1 MDFIIFPANKF
12 NTIMEHS
19 QKTEAPA
26 KMAKED
32 HSKMDHGSMQHGD
45 NPSMGMEGHNHHAM
59 MIADFKKRFY
69 VVLILTIPIMLLSIM
84 IQKFMGVDWQFTG
97 SKYILLTL
105 SSVVFFYGGWPFF
118 KGLVTEIRTK
128 NPGMMFLIGFAI
140 TVAYIYSVA
149 VVFGLE
155 GMDFFWELATLILI
169 MLLGHLI
176 EMKSIAGA
184 SKELE
189 LLVQLMPADAHMVM
203 PDMVHDV
210 KTDTLKE
217 NDIILVKPGEKVAAD
232 GIILEGESYLNESMI
247 TGESKPVQKIKGQK
261 VIAGSINGNGSL
273 KVTVSHASKDSY
285 ISQLVKLVDDAQKS
299 KSKTQLLADTAA
311 KWLTVIAIVAGIG
324 TFLFWYLTGETLAF
338 AMERMVTVIVICC
351 PHALGLAV
359 PLVVAKSTAIS
370 AKNGLLIKN
379 RIAFENSRK
388 ITTIVFDKTGT
399 LTVGKFEVSKIV
411 SLKKE
416 ITEDEIIRIASA
428 LEQQSE
434 HPIATG
440 ILLKAKDLSVDV
452 PSTENFKAITG
463 KGIEATVEGKKVMVV
478 SPGYLKEIKMAVPDD
493 FKADDTETV
502 VFLIIN
508 NELAGYIALSDEIRP
523 ESAEAIKTLKE
534 NHIKS
539 ILLTGDNSKVAKS
552 VSDRLGLDS
561 FIAEVLPDQKLEKI
575 KELQS
580 KGEFV
585 AMTGDGVNDAPALAQ
600 ADVGI
605 AVGSGSDIAAETAGI
620 VLVNSNPKDI
630 VNLILFG
637 KATHR
642 KMIQNLIWATGYNIV
657 ALPLAAGVLYEWH
670 ILLTPA
676 IGAALMAAS
685 TVVVAVNA
693 SMLRLKDEP
702 KSDSKGEPQQEAK
715 AENKD
720 EAKDD
725 SQTEAKD
732 ESKPEAKSEPQS
744 VGKVEPMP
752 ETKNDSQPEA
762 KDESIQEAKSEPQTE
777 SKDESMNETKDD
789 SQPEAKDEAKAKDD
803 SQPEAK
809 DEIIPEEKDETETKG
824 GNKLEENT
832 KTPSSV
838 SPEIV
843 KRVHEFYEELGSED
857 VRAVMDMEKAEHEI
871 QEAETKAE
879 AHPITKSKH
888 KSKEEPAIET
898 DKSSDSTPELVT
910 RVHELYEKLGREDV
924 SAVQNL
930 DEKGPDILKPEDK
943 VESKTADNTEPKI
956 DVKVDLKPAV
966 KVESKIEAKDE
977 LKHVDNAEHH
987 PDAKAKAK
995 PEEKAGHP
1003 HETKAKTNPKVKT
1016 GHKNVVK
1023 AKPMPGSKK

>member
-1 MDFIIFPANKF
+1 
-12 NTIMEHS
+12 MEHPK
-19 QKTEAPA
+19 QPEKPA
-26 KMAKED
+26 KMAKMD
-32 HSKMDHGSMQHGD
+32 HSKMDHGSTKHKD

-69 VVLILTIPIMLLSIM
+69 LVLILSVPIILLSTM
-84 IQKFMGVDWQFTG
+84 IQKFIGVDWQFKG
-97 SKYILLTL
+97 SKYILLAL
-105 SSVVFFYGGWPFF
+105 STAVFFYGGWPFF
-118 KGLVTEIRTK
+118 KGLVTEIKTK
-128 NPGMMFLIGFAI
+128 TPGMMFLIGFAI
-140 TVAYIYSVA
+140 TSAYIYSAA

-169 MLLGHLI
+169 MLLGHWI

-210 KTDTLKE
+210 KTETLKE

-232 GIILEGESYLNESMI
+232 GIILDGKSYLNESMI
-247 TGESKPVQKIKGQK
+247 TGESTPVQKIKGQK
-261 VIAGSINGNGSL
+261 VIAGSINGNGSI
-273 KVTVSHASKDSY
+273 KVTVTHASKDSY

-299 KSKTQLLADTAA
+299 KSKTQLLADNAA
-311 KWLTVIAIVAGIG
+311 KWLTIIAIVAGIS
-324 TFLFWYLTGETLAF
+324 TFLFWFLTGQTLAF
-338 AMERMVTVIVICC
+338 ALERMITVVVICC

-416 ITEDEIIRIASA
+416 LTEDEIIRIASA

-440 ILLKAKDLSVDV
+440 ILLKAKALSVDI

-463 KGIEATVEGKKVMVV
+463 KGIEATVEGKKVLVV
-478 SPGYLKEIKMAVPDD
+478 SPGYLKENKIAVPND

-502 VFLIIN
+502 VFVIIN
-508 NELAGYIALSDEIRP
+508 NELAGYIALSDELRP

-552 VSDRLGLDS
+552 VSDKLGLDS
-561 FIAEVLPDQKLEKI
+561 FIAEVLPDQKLDKI
-575 KELQS
+575 KELQG

-637 KATHR
+637 KAVHR

-657 ALPLAAGVLYEWH
+657 ALPLAAGVLYAWH

-676 IGAALMAAS
+676 IGAALMTVS
-685 TVVVAVNA
+685 TIIVSVNA

-702 KSDSKGEPQQEAK
+702 KSDSKTEAQ
-715 AENKD
+715 
-720 EAKDD
+720 
-725 SQTEAKD
+725 SEAKD
-732 ESKPEAKSEPQS
+732 ENKPE
-744 VGKVEPMP
+744 
-752 ETKNDSQPEA
+752 
-762 KDESIQEAKSEPQTE
+762 
-777 SKDESMNETKDD
+777 
-789 SQPEAKDEAKAKDD
+789 AKDD

-809 DEIIPEEKDETETKG
+809 DEPQTESKDEPMPVVTDETKPEAKSETETKG
-824 GNKLEENT
+824 GIKPEEDANM
-832 KTPSSV
+832 PSTV
-838 SPEIV
+838 TPEIV
-843 KRVHEFYEELGSED
+843 KRVHEFYEELGRDD
-857 VRAVMDMEKAEHEI
+857 VRAVMDLEKTKLEI
-871 QEAETKAE
+871 PKPEDNAKAQ
-879 AHPITKSKH
+879 PITKSEPKVKDELKPET
-888 KSKEEPAIET
+888 KS
-898 DKSSDSTPELVT
+898 DKTSDSTPELVT
-910 RVHELYEKLGREDV
+910 RVHELYEKLGRGDV
-924 SAVQNL
+924 SAVQNM
-930 DEKGPDILKPEDK
+930 DETEPEVQKPESK
-943 VESKTADNTEPKI
+943 VGQKPEVKTE
-956 DVKVDLKPAV
+956 VKVDPVHKDDAETKIVAKV
-966 KVESKIEAKDE
+966 KSKTDI
-977 LKHVDNAEHH
+977 
-987 PDAKAKAK
+987 KAKSK
-995 PEEKAGHP
+995 P
-1003 HETKAKTNPKVKT
+1003 KAKSGRQPA
-1016 GHKNVVK
+1016 VK
-1023 AKPMPGSKK
+1023 AKPKPGSKK